1 MTRSD
6 GEKASLKHEQLWAPW
21 RLAYITGEIDKTKP
35 QNADLALLPGA
46 DPQCFICRA
55 VVDANDRQNLLVHR
69 GTTIVT
75 VLNRYPYNNG
85 HLLVAPR
92 LHKGRLDEL
101 TVDEQAETMAA
112 ITRLVSL
119 LGKLLNAEGFNV
131 GLNLGAWRR
140 RAAGPFAL
148 AYRASLE
155 RRYEFHAGAL
165 GRGRDLAIARRIV
178 GVACR
183 ANGIVMSPDEPKDS
197 RPRSATDAVALVRYC
212 RARSAAARSLR
223 HAQRGESRPASFGT
237 RHPYRG
243 QYQRDRDRIVHSAA
257 YRRLSAKTQVFTGE
271 LGDYHRTRL
280 THTIEVASVARTIGR
295 ALRLNEDLVE
305 ALALAHDLG
314 HPPFGHAGES
324 ALDRCL
330 AEHGGFNH
338 NQHGL
343 RIVTELE
350 RRYREFPGLNLTI
363 EVLEGQSARATKA
376 TPGAERP
383 LLEAQVV
390 DAADSVAYDTH
401 DVDDALE
408 HRLLT
413 MAELRELSLWREAD
427 RRVRWRYQD
436 LDEAQLTARDPA
448 RADRLAGR

>member
-1 MTRSD
+1 MSLGEPVDSRSHA
-6 GEKASLKHEQLWAPW
+6 G
-21 RLAYITGEIDKTKP
+21 
-35 QNADLALLPGA
+35 
-46 DPQCFICRA
+46 
-55 VVDANDRQNLLVHR
+55 VDATSGAGSCLLADIGERDRLLLAPYAMHSAASR
-69 GTTIVT
+69 G
-75 VLNRYPYNNG
+75 RHYPERDHAY
-85 HLLVAPR
+85 R
-92 LHKGRLDEL
+92 
-101 TVDEQAETMAA
+101 
-112 ITRLVSL
+112 
-119 LGKLLNAEGFNV
+119 
-131 GLNLGAWRR
+131 
-140 RAAGPFAL
+140 GPF
-148 AYRASLE
+148 
-155 RRYEFHAGAL
+155 
-165 GRGRDLAIARRIV
+165 
-178 GVACR
+178 
-183 ANGIVMSPDEPKDS
+183 
-197 RPRSATDAVALVRYC
+197 
-212 RARSAAARSLR
+212 
-223 HAQRGESRPASFGT
+223 
-237 RHPYRG
+237 
-243 QYQRDRDRIVHSAA
+243 QRDRDRIVHSAA

-280 THTIEVASVARTIGR
+280 THTIEVSSVARTIGR

-330 AEHGGFNH
+330 VEQGGFNH

-350 RRYREFPGLNLTI
+350 QRYREFPGLNLTI

-376 TPGAERP
+376 TPGTERP

-427 RRVRWRYQD
+427 RRVRLRYQD
-436 LDEAQLTARDPA
+436 LDGSQLRRAILHELIDWQVGDLLAQAQSRLAEWRIDSVEAVRRAPLIIEPSTDLAAQKIELEKFLAERVYRHPQLLSVRRAAQDMLSTMFAGYLARTELLPPGYQA
-448 RADRLAGR
+448 RAQKVGWPRTVGDYLAGMTDRYAQQEHERLFAVRPSAK